1 MLVGLTGRNA
11 SGKSTFVEW
20 FSAKGLR
27 SVSCSDSIRAWLAEQ
42 GIDSTREAL
51 IEGGRELRRQGG
63 GGVLAEMLLEILS
76 GEDAVVDSI
85 RTPAEVEAL
94 RERGDFF
101 LIEVRADQGARW
113 ERMNQRGRSGDPIDK
128 EVFLRQEE
136 AEASS
141 KDEAGQALDA
151 TAEMADITVENDGTL
166 EGTGEEA
173 RGSVVESVSGAV
185 IQADSDDTSPNI
197 AFRYLVASSS
207 HEHCDCLAEEH
218 PEGA

>member
-1 MLVGLTGRNA
+1 MGLTGRNA

-42 GIDSTREAL
+42 GIESTREAL

-76 GEDAVVDSI
+76 PGRSGRLYQDTSRGGGPQGE
-85 RTPAEVEAL
+85 
-94 RERGDFF
+94 GDFF
-101 LIEVRADQGARW
+101 LIEVRADQEARW
-113 ERMNQRGRSGDPIDK
+113 ERMNQRGRSDPLDK

-151 TAEMADITVENDGTL
+151 TAEMADITIDNDGTL
-166 EGTGEEA
+166 EELERKLEEVWSNLS
-173 RGSVVESVSGAV
+173 RIS
-185 IQADSDDTSPNI
+185 DSDG
-197 AFRYLVASSS
+197 FR
-207 HEHCDCLAEEH
+207 
-218 PEGA
+218 

>member
-27 SVSCSDSIRAWLAEQ
+27 SVSCSDSIRAWLTEQ
-42 GIDSTREAL
+42 GIESTREAL

-63 GGVLAEMLLEILS
+63 GGVLAEMLLDILS

-101 LIEVRADQGARW
+101 LIEVRADQEARW
-113 ERMNQRGRSGDPIDK
+113 ERMSQRGRSGDPLDK
-128 EVFLRQEE
+128 EVFLKQEL

-141 KDEAGQALDA
+141 KDKAGQALDA
-151 TAEMADITVENDGTL
+151 TAEMANVTVDNDGTL
-166 EGTGEEA
+166 EELERKLGEVWSKLS
-173 RGSVVESVSGAV
+173 RT
-185 IQADSDDTSPNI
+185 Q
-197 AFRYLVASSS
+197 
-207 HEHCDCLAEEH
+207 
-218 PEGA
+218 